1 MPLPTKEEVLT
12 QLKQTQNSVEVYLM
26 KDMSK
31 AEKIIPITSALAN
44 LITLT
49 HYIGQGKPQGELYL
63 QMTYISDNLKTLAD
77 NLVQMNG
84 GKSRRRQ
91 TRRNRRRVN

>member
-12 QLKQTQNSVEVYLM
+12 QLKQIQGSVEGYLM
-26 KDMSK
+26 NDMSK

-49 HYIGQGKPQGELYL
+49 HYIGQGKTQGELYL